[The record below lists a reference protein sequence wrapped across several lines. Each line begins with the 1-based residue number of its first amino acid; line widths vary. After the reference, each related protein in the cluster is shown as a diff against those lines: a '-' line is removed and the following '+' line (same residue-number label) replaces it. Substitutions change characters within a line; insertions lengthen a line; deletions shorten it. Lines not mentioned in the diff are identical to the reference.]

1 MFTAQQSPFLRP
13 QVLAFAFV
21 SLTLLYFIT
30 PSTTRVSNQWDASL
44 EEPVAEV
51 PLGKCSPADWSAG
64 AWRRKENAMRV
75 TKSEDVY
82 AVSGFSGCAS
92 RHEDGFNLA
101 GDQPDY
107 FAWRGNVSAY
117 EWIPPHNCD
126 DVLDDYRES
135 LVVDLVEKGGWLLI
149 GDSVTEQQ
157 FFSMSCALYPHVIA
171 TPDATKIWDW
181 DRAWPEHLLLN
192 PDSPLVSRIK
202 FPNGFNISQTPLVT
216 FRRNDVLF
224 NLTEIETMFNGGG
237 WRPGPGEK
245 TNLFGEEAS
254 WTISV
259 SDYLGDLFFRP
270 LPEGNYHTLV
280 LNTGAHWCFGL
291 FSGLPHPFT
300 DVIELFRVVMT
311 NLVYQAARQLDLHQS
326 DGKQR
331 EIVVRDYLV
340 GYDNCHAQE
349 TMFGGP
355 LKEVPDLKSDEF
367 WARIPIMN
375 ALLKKVVEDRAHPQV
390 NFLGI
395 DRPGRLRPDA
405 HVLGDCL
412 HVTVGA
418 GIVEGWTRYL
428 HYYLG
433 TYLPWHRQ
441 ESKSEVRSIPG
452 KFRR

>member
-1 MFTAQQSPFLRP
+1 MLSAQQSPFLRP
-13 QVLAFAFV
+13 QVAVFAFV

-30 PSTTRVSNQWDASL
+30 PSTKTVSNQWDHSL
-44 EEPVAEV
+44 EEPVAKE
-51 PLGKCSPADWSAG
+51 PPRKCSPADWSAG

-75 TKSEDVY
+75 TKSEDTY

-117 EWIPPHNCD
+117 EWVPPHNCD
-126 DVLDDYRES
+126 EVPGDYRES

-224 NLTEIETMFNGGG
+224 NLTEIESMFNGGG

-245 TNLFGEEAS
+245 TNLFGDEAS

-259 SDYLGDLFFRP
+259 SDYLGDQFFRP
-270 LPEGNYHTLV
+270 LPEANYHTLV

-340 GYDNCHAQE
+340 GYDDCHTQE

-390 NFLGI
+390 NFIGI

-418 GIVEGWTRYL
+418 GIVEGWTKYL

-441 ESKSEVRSIPG
+441 QSKSPAHSIPG
-452 KFRR
+452 KFGR